1 MPQKKSWFSGKSAVA
16 NITSDREKSISTF
29 AQIHERYLSDLQWS
43 QIQKDCDIF
52 VVEFLLILKLKL
64 CSLVN
69 NDCSRTKISPR
80 ANFQMNDPKISAN
93 TAKRAHHSSDRA
105 PCPPASF
112 KILENSWAGGLNAL
126 CTLKKLGEGKR
137 SKNSCPWGKSWS
149 MDLISANFVIFYNFV
164 SASGASSSPK
174 STVPAQPTW
183 MSCRITPLGRRWWG
197 GWC

>member
-1 MPQKKSWFSGKSAVA
+1 MLGEGRVMWTGPMLMA
-16 NITSDREKSISTF
+16 NNT
-29 AQIHERYLSDLQWS
+29 
-43 QIQKDCDIF
+43 
-52 VVEFLLILKLKL
+52 ILK
-64 CSLVN
+64 N
-69 NDCSRTKISPR
+69 RQ
-80 ANFQMNDPKISAN
+80 NFQMNGPKISAN

-149 MDLISANFVIFYNFV
+149 TDLISANFVIFYNFV

-174 STVPAQPTW
+174 PTVPAQPTW
-183 MSCRITPLGRRWWG
+183 MSCRITLDRVPAWLESHFKKQVGWG
-197 GWC
+197 TCLDNPS

>member
-1 MPQKKSWFSGKSAVA
+1 MPQKKVGLVENQLW
-16 NITSDREKSISTF
+16 
-29 AQIHERYLSDLQWS
+29 QIL
-43 QIQKDCDIF
+43 
-52 VVEFLLILKLKL
+52 LLIMRNPWALLHKSK
-64 CSLVN
+64 N
-69 NDCSRTKISPR
+69 RQ
-80 ANFQMNDPKISAN
+80 NFQMNGPKISAN

>member
-1 MPQKKSWFSGKSAVA
+1 MIVPEPRCLLGR
-16 NITSDREKSISTF
+16 NMIS
-29 AQIHERYLSDLQWS
+29 LSDPTWQWS
-43 QIQKDCDIF
+43 STRGRAPGTFCRDCWQI
-52 VVEFLLILKLKL
+52 LLPNCMLGEGRVMWTGPMLMANNTILK
-64 CSLVN
+64 N
-69 NDCSRTKISPR
+69 RQ
-80 ANFQMNDPKISAN
+80 NFQMNGPKISGN
-93 TAKRAHHSSDRA
+93 TAKRVHHLSDRA

-112 KILENSWAGGLNAL
+112 KISENSWAGGLNAL

>member
-1 MPQKKSWFSGKSAVA
+1 MMTMMMRGTHQCRDEGWVMWTGPMLMG
-16 NITSDREKSISTF
+16 NNT
-29 AQIHERYLSDLQWS
+29 
-43 QIQKDCDIF
+43 
-52 VVEFLLILKLKL
+52 ILK
-64 CSLVN
+64 N
-69 NDCSRTKISPR
+69 RQ
-80 ANFQMNDPKISAN
+80 NFQMNGPKISAN

-183 MSCRITPLGRRWWG
+183 MSCRITPLGRRCWG